1 MRRSSFSLRS
11 RANGPLDFDGAR
23 RENIL
28 RGAGYTWTP
37 VLVSFFKLQEVGFS
51 PYLSFYSHL
60 NVLLMFRLNEA
71 VRGRLIG
78 PKTWDRIDRIFER
91 ENGTAVTAPRILG
104 AVWEGLVLT
113 CALNVCLVCIGP
125 GMAVDCGFTK

>member
-11 RANGPLDFDGAR
+11 RANGPLDFDEAR

-28 RGAGYTWTP
+28 RGAGYAWTP

-71 VRGRLIG
+71 VRGCLIG

-91 ENGTAVTAPRILG
+91 ENGAAVTAPQMLG
-104 AVWEGLVLT
+104 AVWE
-113 CALNVCLVCIGP
+113 
-125 GMAVDCGFTK
+125 

>member
-11 RANGPLDFDGAR
+11 RANGSLDFDGAR

-28 RGAGYTWTP
+28 RGAGYAWTP

-51 PYLSFYSHL
+51 LYLSFYSHL
-60 NVLLMFRLNEA
+60 NVLLMFQLNEA

-78 PKTWDRIDRIFER
+78 PKT
-91 ENGTAVTAPRILG
+91 
-104 AVWEGLVLT
+104 
-113 CALNVCLVCIGP
+113 
-125 GMAVDCGFTK
+125 

>member
-1 MRRSSFSLRS
+1 MLLSRKLEDPTVGRLRDKKEKRSTRS
-11 RANGPLDFDGAR
+11 RLHVDSGIG
-23 RENIL
+23 
-28 RGAGYTWTP
+28 
-37 VLVSFFKLQEVGFS
+37 SFFKLLEVGFS

-91 ENGTAVTAPRILG
+91 ENGAAVTAPRMLG
-104 AVWEGLVLT
+104 DVWV
-113 CALNVCLVCIGP
+113 
-125 GMAVDCGFTK
+125 